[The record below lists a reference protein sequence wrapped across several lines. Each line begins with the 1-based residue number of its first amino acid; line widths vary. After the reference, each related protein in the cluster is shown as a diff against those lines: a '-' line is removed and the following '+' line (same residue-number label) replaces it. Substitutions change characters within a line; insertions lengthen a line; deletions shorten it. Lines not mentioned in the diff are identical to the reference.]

1 MTYHSGHSR
10 QKIAVLF
17 ILIVYTVWGTQPL
30 YWQLFGPIPLS
41 HIMAHRIIWS
51 SVLLLPI
58 VMMTKRREQLRQI
71 PGSLRRIAILIL
83 CALAIGGNWLLNI
96 YAAATKQVV
105 EASLGH
111 YITPIAIILLGVFVL
126 KEPFRLYKMIALALA
141 ALGAVILTVHIG
153 RLPMI
158 ALLLVVT
165 FVTYTFLKKTT
176 PLGPLVGVTAET
188 LILMPFAVLF
198 LVYQHSRGV
207 PFFFT
212 NSPKDVVLL
221 ISTGAFTSIPL
232 LLFST
237 GVRWIDFSNLGFLQY
252 YAPSLSLLIGI
263 FIFRERFT
271 PVYFLSFSCIWTAVL
286 IVVFTPIIMRRKKDG
301 REDGKSGGAVTG
313 VSRLPE

>member
-1 MTYHSGHSR
+1 MTIHSGHGR

-30 YWQLFGPIPLS
+30 YWRLFGPIPLS

-58 VMMTKRREQLRQI
+58 VMLTRRREQLKEI
-71 PGSLRRIAILIL
+71 SGSLRRIAVLML
-83 CALAIGGNWLLNI
+83 SALAIGGNWLLNI
-96 YAAATKQVV
+96 HAAATKQVV

-126 KEPFRLYKMIALALA
+126 KEPFRLYKMFALTLA
-141 ALGAVILTVHIG
+141 ALGALILTLHIG
-153 RLPMI
+153 RLPII
-158 ALLLVVT
+158 ALLLVIT

-176 PLGPLVGVTAET
+176 PLGPLAGVTAET
-188 LILMPFAVLF
+188 LILTPLAILF
-198 LVYQHSRGV
+198 LVYQKGRGIPV
-207 PFFFT
+207 FFT
-212 NSPKDVVLL
+212 SSPKDVVLL

-263 FIFRERFT
+263 FVFRERFT
-271 PVYFLSFSCIWTAVL
+271 PVYFLSFSCIWTAIL
-286 IVVFTPIIMRRKKDG
+286 IVLFTPILMRGKK
-301 REDGKSGGAVTG
+301 GGADTG
-313 VSRLPE
+313 FTRVFPE